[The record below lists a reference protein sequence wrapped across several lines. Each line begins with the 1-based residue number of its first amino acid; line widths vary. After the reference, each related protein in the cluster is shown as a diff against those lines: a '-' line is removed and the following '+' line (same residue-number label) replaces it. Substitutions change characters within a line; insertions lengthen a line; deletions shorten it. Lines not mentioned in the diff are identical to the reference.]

1 MEKILVSAC
10 LFGAPVRYDARPV
23 PVPHPLWQQWRTEG
37 RLVSLCP
44 EMAGGL
50 PAPRAPAEILGSGG
64 GQAVW
69 AGRAQVVDKDGHDY
83 TTAFRE
89 GAQLALQLAQ
99 SHGCRVAVLKAG
111 SPSCGHDTIYDG
123 RFSGGKT
130 AGDGVTAAL
139 LRANG
144 ITVFDEHQLEQLA
157 EWLAGMDS

>member
-1 MEKILVSAC
+1 MQKILVSAC

-23 PVPHPLWQQWRTEG
+23 PVPHPLWQQWLNEG

-50 PAPRAPAEILGSGG
+50 PAPRAPAEILGAGG
-64 GQAVW
+64 GDAVW
-69 AGRAQVVDKDGHDY
+69 RGLARVVDKDGNDY
-83 TTAFRE
+83 TRPFLA
-89 GAQLALQLAQ
+89 GAEQALQLARQ
-99 SHGCRVAVLKAG
+99 HACRVAVLKAG
-111 SPSCGHDTIYDG
+111 SPSCGHGLIYDG

-144 ITVFDEHQLEQLA
+144 IHVFDEHQLEQVA
-157 EWLAGMDS
+157 AWLASVDS